1 VAEDDKRF
9 FKKMF
14 YGKMK
19 VQVTDEKGKISNN
32 SFLDTGNS
40 FNLINLS
47 SENKSFENALKNF
60 KN

>member
-1 VAEDDKRF
+1 
-9 FKKMF
+9 MF